1 MKKRK
6 RSAHLDI
13 KIAKRT
19 RRFIRWHKKQP
30 NYAVNAKYQREIFA
44 PRPKQKR
51 RMYLWLERKD
61 NQLCKS

>member
-6 RSAHLDI
+6 RQAHLNI

-19 RRFIRWHKKQP
+19 RRLIRWHKKLP
-30 NYAVNAKYQREIFA
+30 NFAVIAKYTRGIFA

-51 RMYLWLERKD
+51 RMYRYLERIGKV
-61 NQLCKS
+61 

>member
-6 RSAHLDI
+6 SQAHLNI
-13 KIAKRT
+13 KIAKRQK
-19 RRFIRWHKKQP
+19 RVLRWHQKLPNFACSNRFIH
-30 NYAVNAKYQREIFA
+30 EIFA